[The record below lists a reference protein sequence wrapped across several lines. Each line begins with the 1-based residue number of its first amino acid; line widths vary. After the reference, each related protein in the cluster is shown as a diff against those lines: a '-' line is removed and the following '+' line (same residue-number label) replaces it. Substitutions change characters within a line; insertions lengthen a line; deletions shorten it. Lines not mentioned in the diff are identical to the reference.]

1 MDDGSTSEWM
11 KQKMV
16 ATSGKKEEQ
25 FEAEFGDE
33 GRRQRI
39 NMAVETLPTSMRE
52 TLRSVIERVGQIG
65 CHC

>member
-1 MDDGSTSEWM
+1 MDDGSTSEWL

-16 ATSGKKEEQ
+16 PLQGKKEEQ

-39 NMAVETLPTSMRE
+39 N
-52 TLRSVIERVGQIG
+52 G
-65 CHC
+65 CV